1 MVAALSIAC
10 GGNNAEKKSD
20 DAKSTET
27 EVNNSESKSK
37 KKKSK
42 KEKTVEDIASEAF
55 EECLEAIYDGD
66 IELVTEIREEFTEWY
81 KGLSRKEQKKI
92 DKILAE
98 YEEDFEEA
106 EANSIPLIADNY
118 IRKVIDALEYG
129 DMDYADEIS
138 AEMNEWYESLSKKEQ
153 RMADKVIEDYA
164 DELVEAAVAAADDC
178 DDEWTDAATGAT
190 ETPAKLKLTVEQQAK
205 DYLKQMEEL
214 TKQYEAALEADD
226 EKKLMELEK
235 KAVKLEKEMVEW
247 YESLSEED
255 QMIADKV
262 VASYEEKMAEAE
274 KAYDEACAEFEE
286 ACADA
291 CAEACAEF
299 EEACAECL

>member
-42 KEKTVEDIASEAF
+42 KDKTVEDIAREASE
-55 EECLEAIYDGD
+55 EYIEAVDNGD

-81 KGLSRKEQKKI
+81 KGLSRKEQKKV

-106 EANSIPLIADNY
+106 EANSIPLIAYNY
-118 IRKVIDALEYG
+118 IMEYIAALEYG
-129 DMDYADEIS
+129 DWDYVNKIT
-138 AEMNEWYESLSKKEQ
+138 AEMEEWYESLSKKEQ

-164 DELVEAAVAAADDC
+164 DEIAEAVAEAVSVAVAAADDC

-190 ETPAKLKLTVEQQAK
+190 ETTAKLKLTVEQQAK
-205 DYLKQMEEL
+205 DYKKQFDDLVAE
-214 TKQYEAALEADD
+214 YEKAAEAGDA
-226 EKKLMELEK
+226 K
-235 KAVKLEKEMVEW
+235 
-247 YESLSEED
+247 
-255 QMIADKV
+255 
-262 VASYEEKMAEAE
+262 KMAEIDKKADELAKEQAE
-274 KAYDEACAEFEE
+274 WFAGLSKEDKKMVEDAWDDYFDEV
-286 ACADA
+286 
-291 CAEACAEF
+291 
-299 EEACAECL
+299 ECL